1 MMEPLAVDLL
11 LLRSL
16 QTTELRLTPG
26 RALMARVMRT
36 DESGHGALNIAG
48 AVLEAELPKHVRAG
62 QDVRLIVR
70 EVTDNRVMLS
80 LAPEMAIPQPPPAAV
95 PLPGGGRI
103 RIDEHEHRAGAPPGS
118 DGTHTLTLQYDAPA
132 LGQVDLRFELDPGNL
147 SLTVTL
153 AAGRPYE
160 QADANATRL
169 RQSLEDN
176 LDRAVTVNV
185 APRREPLDLYA

>member
-1 MMEPLAVDLL
+1 MQPLAVDLL

-36 DESGHGALNIAG
+36 DEAGHGALNIAG
-48 AVLEAELPKHVRAG
+48 AVIEAELPKHVRAG

-80 LAPEMAIPQPPPAAV
+80 LAPEMAIPQPPPPTV
-95 PLPGGGRI
+95 PLPGGGRL
-103 RIDEHEHRAGAPPGS
+103 RMTDQEDRPPGTTNA

-132 LGQVDLRFELDPGNL
+132 LGQVDLRFELDPANL

-153 AAGRPYE
+153 PAGRPYE
-160 QADANATRL
+160 RADANATTL
-169 RQSLEDN
+169 KKSLEDN
-176 LDRAVTVNV
+176 LERTIIVNV